1 LKAHAALLVTCA
13 LEWKQKMKLSPV
25 RKRML
30 AVTAGL
36 IGWLALMCSP
46 FGHYIAIG
54 TILVLIV
61 VLFVIGCI
69 DIHQPSGKL

>member
-1 LKAHAALLVTCA
+1 
-13 LEWKQKMKLSPV
+13 MKLSPV
-25 RKRML
+25 RKRLL
-30 AVTAGL
+30 AVTVVL

-46 FGHYIAIG
+46 IGDYIAIG

-69 DIHQPSGKL
+69 DIQQPSGKL